1 MRSST
6 LKIHVRRHTGERPF
20 KCEKCN
26 RFFAESGNLRTHQ
39 KTHIGASDNKTFS
52 SQADLVIAAVGK
64 NCPVHKVQIQSVEK
78 KIETKPSIGEK
89 RKAAPLEQP

>member
-6 LKIHVRRHTGERPF
+6 LKIHVRRHTGEKPF
-20 KCEKCN
+20 KCGKCD
-26 RFFAESGNLRTHQ
+26 RYFAESGNLRTHQ
-39 KTHIGASDNKTFS
+39 KTHLGASDNKTFS

-64 NCPVHKVQIQSVEK
+64 NCPVQKVQMQSVEK
-78 KIETKPSIGEK
+78 KIEMKPSIGEK